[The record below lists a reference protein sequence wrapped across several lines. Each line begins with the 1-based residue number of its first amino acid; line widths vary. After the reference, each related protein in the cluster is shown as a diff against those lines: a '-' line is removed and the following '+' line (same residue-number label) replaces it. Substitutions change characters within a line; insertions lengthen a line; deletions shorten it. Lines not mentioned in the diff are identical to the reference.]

1 MHRGKPGMIVRDDD
15 TQQNSNAVLASG
27 GEMQVEW
34 HYITPGKPMPDG
46 YFERFSGHIRDELL
60 NEPLFMTIAH
70 AWVEIA
76 AGRENKN
83 RERPHS
89 FLGYSTPAAFAAEPE
104 PAF

>member
-46 YFERFSGHIRDELL
+46 YVERLVATYVMSC
-60 NEPLFMTIAH
+60 
-70 AWVEIA
+70 
-76 AGRENKN
+76 
-83 RERPHS
+83 
-89 FLGYSTPAAFAAEPE
+89 STSPCS
-104 PAF
+104 